1 MGLKHLDLVNTLY
14 PFISIDEFQPKSGTD
29 REVIVVAFY
38 FKDDAPAKDFN
49 TFVQRGSF
57 DILDSEVSPN
67 PDEEGRYLVFVEFER
82 SKEFYPIFLKF
93 IKDVENLTG
102 DLEWEVKPYLSDH
115 AYTLD
120 DPNLAA
126 NVITEPGE
134 YSPEADVKSDIEA
147 HADTITTDNTDNQI
161 EESFK
166 YSGLESLTLREDCA
180 IFTGSHRNVGAT
192 VLDFGKFERISE
204 KYRLKTKAINL
215 SPRSE
220 VCCLESMLGE
230 GWTVYDMHEV
240 VAVENN
246 RGELL
251 LLNNIQFM
259 Y

>member
-1 MGLKHLDLVNTLY
+1 MGLKHLDLVNTLH

-29 REVIVVAFY
+29 KEVIVVAFY

-49 TFVQRGSF
+49 TFIQRGTF
-57 DILDSEVSPN
+57 DLLDSEVSPN
-67 PDEEGRYLVFVEFER
+67 PDQEGRYLVFVEYER
-82 SKEFYPIFLKF
+82 NKEFYPLFVKF
-93 IKDVENLTG
+93 VRDIENLTG

-126 NVITEPGE
+126 SVITEPGE

-147 HADTITTDNTDNQI
+147 HADTITTDNQI

-166 YSGLESLTLREDCA
+166 YSGLESLTLTEECA
-180 IFTGSHRNVGAT
+180 IFTGSHKNVGAT
-192 VLDFGKFERISE
+192 VLDFGKLDRISE
-204 KYRLKTKAINL
+204 KYRLKTKAINMT
-215 SPRSE
+215 PRTE
-220 VCCLESMLGE
+220 VNCLEAMLGE
-230 GWTVYDMHEV
+230 GWTVYDLIDV

-246 RGELL
+246 KGDLL